1 MRRENAA
8 FFKLAAEKPLC
19 YNKNNR
25 KPVFLKSKE
34 LFYMPNPMILF
45 PGGRKK
51 ALTLS
56 YDDGVEQ
63 DVRLIEIMNR
73 SGLKGTFNINSGEYA
88 PEGTVY
94 PAGRVHR
101 RMTEAQVTALYK
113 DSGHEIATHGLTH
126 PFLERLPLNL
136 ATYEV
141 MKDRENLEAQFDT
154 IVRGHAYPYGTYN
167 DDVVD
172 ILKNCGIVYARTVET
187 TGRFDLPVDW
197 LRLKATCHHDD
208 PKLQELTDQFLDD
221 DEKLPPFARRSKF
234 FYMWGHSYE
243 FEGNDNWNV
252 IENFAARVGNR
263 SDVWYCTNIEAYD
276 YIEAFRSLLFSVD
289 GKRVQNPS
297 AQTVWFT
304 HLDRDVK
311 LAPGESMTF

>member
-1 MRRENAA
+1 
-8 FFKLAAEKPLC
+8 
-19 YNKNNR
+19 
-25 KPVFLKSKE
+25 
-34 LFYMPNPMILF
+34 MPNPMILF
-45 PGGRKK
+45 PGGLKK

-63 DVRLIEIMNR
+63 DIRLIDIMNAH
-73 SGLKGTFNINSGEYA
+73 GLKGTFNLNSGEYA

-113 DSGHEIATHGLTH
+113 DCGQEVATHGLTH

-136 ATYEV
+136 AAYEI
-141 MKDRENLEAQFDT
+141 MKDRENLEAQFGV

-167 DDVVD
+167 DNVVE
-172 ILKNCGIVYARTVET
+172 ILKNCGIVYARTVQT
-187 TGRFDLPVDW
+187 TGRFDLPADW

-208 PKLQELTDQFLDD
+208 PKLPELIDRFLDD
-221 DEKLPPFARRSKF
+221 DEALPEYARRSKF

-243 FEGNDNWNV
+243 FEGHDNWNV
-252 IENFAARVGNR
+252 IENFAERVGDR

-276 YIEAFRSLLFSVD
+276 YIEAFRSLQFSVN
-289 GKRVQNPS
+289 GRQVKNPS
-297 AQTVWFT
+297 ALTVWFT
-304 HLDRDVK
+304 HLGK
-311 LAPGESMTF
+311 ETELKGGETFCF